1 MLPNVVQNTIK
12 ECHAMSDMDR
22 EGYPYVSR
30 PAVSDTLA
38 LTQLETTFEAVLAD
52 LLVSATRL
60 NKLEQTWSQKKPPLP
75 SVLLATRPDAVFD
88 LCHEN
93 EAGCYY
99 TVRDIPSLYE
109 TAKTSP
115 HLWPRV
121 QAIVTALRRH
131 HHEIS
136 LAADEIELTAA
147 YQENAEHEQAAV
159 EAADAILR
167 QPARSVAVL
176 IAKAR
181 VLVAS
186 RGLDLNQDPWS
197 LGSLDER
204 ALLVLVQ
211 DLLHASPAPKAD
223 V

>member
-1 MLPNVVQNTIK
+1 
-12 ECHAMSDMDR
+12 MSDMDR
-22 EGYPYVSR
+22 EGPTHVSR
-30 PAVSDTLA
+30 PAASENLSLV
-38 LTQLETTFEAVLAD
+38 QLEATFEAVLAD
-52 LLVSATRL
+52 ALVSATRL
-60 NKLEQTWSQKKPPLP
+60 NQLEQIWSQKKPPLP
-75 SVLLATRPDAVFD
+75 GVLLTTRADAIFD

-93 EAGCYY
+93 EVGFYY
-99 TVRDIPSLYE
+99 TVRDIPALYE
-109 TAKTSP
+109 IAKASP

-121 QAIVTALRRH
+121 QAIVTALHRH
-131 HHEIS
+131 HHELS
-136 LAADEIELTAA
+136 LAADEIGLTAA
-147 YQENAEHEQAAV
+147 YQENVEHQQAAA

-167 QPARSVAVL
+167 QPASSVAVL

-186 RGLDLNQDPWS
+186 RGFDLSQDPWS

-211 DLLHASPAPKAD
+211 DLLNTSPPPKAD